1 MFPRWIAAIC
11 LAVCLGLAPR
21 ASSQTNALPWL
32 HTEGKWI
39 KNPSGQEVVLVG
51 VNLPLTNRSNWATN
65 FESRVNRLQELCDNR
80 ATIVRL
86 AVSPEVFFPN
96 PGAYLTQTLD
106 PAVAVCAKYKLYCI
120 IMFHYSSDLSPE
132 LQMDVKRFWT
142 VVAPRYAHESHVW
155 YDLINEPIEPID
167 WGKWKE
173 WSIPLVQ
180 FVRQSAPR
188 TMIVV
193 GAPLWCTDLRG
204 AANDPLFVE
213 SSGGGDFNIVYAAHI
228 YPYHPH
234 NPGPDPNN
242 PQIPPPNPTFWEE
255 RFGHACD
262 VLPVM
267 VAEYGWQ
274 LHNPDPHEILG
285 TKDGWGEPFKKFIN
299 SKRNV
304 GWLAWVFDDQWS
316 PKMVDEDGNLLDDTQ
331 FMGKW
336 VMDWIKE
343 PRCTETTPPKP
354 APLR

>member
-11 LAVCLGLAPR
+11 LAVCFGLTPVAL
-21 ASSQTNALPWL
+21 SQSQTNALPWL
-32 HTEGKWI
+32 HTDGKWI
-39 KNPSGQEVVLVG
+39 KNPAGEALTLVG
-51 VNLPLTNRSNWATN
+51 VNLPLVNLNWATN
-65 FESRVNRLQELCDNR
+65 FEARVKRLQELCNNR

-86 AVSPEVFFPN
+86 AVSPEIFFTN
-96 PGAYLTQTLD
+96 AAAYLSQTLD
-106 PAVAVCAKYKLYCI
+106 PAVAVCAKYNLYCI

-132 LQMDVKRFWT
+132 LKTDVKRFWT
-142 VVAPRYAHESHVW
+142 MVAPRYAHQSHVW

-167 WGKWKE
+167 WQQWKE
-173 WSIPLVQ
+173 WSIPLIQ
-180 FVRQSAPR
+180 FLRQSAPR

-204 AANDPLFVE
+204 AASDPLFID
-213 SSGGGDFNIVYAAHI
+213 SSGLGDFNIVYAAHI

-234 NPGPDPNN
+234 NPGPDPK
-242 PQIPPPNPTFWEE
+242 QSSQPNPVFWQE

-267 VAEYGWQ
+267 ITEYGWQ
-274 LHNPDPHEILG
+274 LHNPCPSEILG
-285 TKDGWGEPFKKFIN
+285 TEDGWGEPFKRFVN
-299 SKRNV
+299 SKKNV

-316 PKMVDEDGNLLDDTQ
+316 PKMLDEDGNLLDEPQ

-343 PRCTETTPPKP
+343 PRFNETTTAKTAPP
-354 APLR
+354 R